1 MKFIGSLSNLVK
13 KMEGADALTRQ
24 LFDLGIPMA
33 IATSSNYESVQKKK
47 ILHEDMFARMDLIV
61 CGDDACLK
69 NGKPAPD
76 IYLLAAERMGYQPK
90 NCLVFEDAFNGVLS
104 GNRAGMTVI
113 ACPDPRLDT
122 LPFQQLTPHIIRTL
136 NDFQVSKW
144 NFVSK
149 NSVLLDLLLDC

>member
-1 MKFIGSLSNLVK
+1 VK

-24 LFDLGIPMA
+24 LYDLVNFIWGHVWK
-33 IATSSNYESVQKKK
+33 NG
-47 ILHEDMFARMDLIV
+47 
-61 CGDDACLK
+61 CGDDASLQ